1 MSINSQFVNIN
12 ISNNT
17 LSISINMAELSR
29 LGNINISINNPSA
42 LAEPQVAVAK
52 VIEDSKN
59 VTIRKKNNKKKR
71 LIIEDDIEEVISE
84 ATKVIE
90 EVSKEVS
97 ESIIEEV
104 SEEEVSEEEVIEV
117 KKVIKRKKSPS
128 QKYERDDENNI
139 KCPFCEYKTK
149 KMNTVSMHVAK
160 SHAVEAGR
168 EVNPHI
174 CEYPD
179 CGKSFPIKT
188 NLQHHIK
195 YHHEPEYL
203 ACPFPKCKHSGK
215 GEPALYAHY
224 GRKHMNYNS
233 MCKNGNEC
241 NKCGVKTSGIFYH
254 VATCHES
261 SPFCKL
267 SSV

>member
-17 LSISINMAELSR
+17 LSISINMAELAR
-29 LGNINISINNPSA
+29 LGNINISINNPIA

-71 LIIEDDIEEVISE
+71 IIIEDDIEEVISE

-90 EVSKEVS
+90 ATKVS
-97 ESIIEEV
+97 ESIIKEV

-168 EVNPHI
+168 EVNSHI
-174 CEYPD
+174 CAYPD

-224 GRKHMNYNS
+224 GRKHMNYSS

>member
-42 LAEPQVAVAK
+42 LAEPQVVVAK
-52 VIEDSKN
+52 VIEDSTN

-71 LIIEDDIEEVISE
+71 LIIEDDIEEVSEEVISE
-84 ATKVIE
+84 A
-90 EVSKEVS
+90 VS
-97 ESIIEEV
+97 EAVKVSEKV
-104 SEEEVSEEEVIEV
+104 SEEVV
-117 KKVIKRKKSPS
+117 KIVKRKKSPS
-128 QKYERDDENNI
+128 QKYERDDDNNI
-139 KCPFCEYKTK
+139 KCPFCEYKTQ

-174 CEYPD
+174 CAYPD

-224 GRKHMNYNS
+224 GRKHMNYSS